1 MIWVWNGG
9 NMIGTVTRNDWN
21 STQQSEK
28 VFTYIILHVVHD
40 SDVGY
45 EDYMDYISI

>member
-1 MIWVWNGG
+1 M
-9 NMIGTVTRNDWN
+9 MGTVTRDDRNN
-21 STQQSEK
+21 TQRSEK
-28 VFTYIILHVVHD
+28 VFTYILLHVAYD